1 MKHITSKLLSLLLTL
16 AMLLSII
23 PAAYAEGTEGT
34 TEGST
39 STEKV
44 VAKDGETTATTETL
58 NGSTTVTSSNAATAV
73 DKGTEANPYTLSEL
87 GAMTRDAYIAAQ
99 NALDGTMYVTVGDYS
114 YTDKGTLGNGV
125 RNDTLYQTEDCS
137 VLNGYNSNGYLG
149 EKNDGANGKNIV
161 FVGANATVRGYSVTY
176 EKDGGTGDVPV
187 DATMYADGE
196 IVQLSKS
203 YPLTK
208 SSKSQIGWALSS
220 GGNAVDTVTIAG
232 ANVKV
237 YPVFEA

>member
-1 MKHITSKLLSLLLTL
+1 MSILKTEIGTAIPNFLDSEVGLVTKTAQIPQSMGQTDGDRKTVFAGTVFPANTS
-16 AMLLSII
+16 
-23 PAAYAEGTEGT
+23 AATGIVFQDVDVTDGDAI
-34 TEGST
+34 GS
-39 STEKV
+39 V
-44 VAKDGETTATTETL
+44 MVADR
-58 NGSTTVTSSNAATAV
+58 VNAA
-73 DKGTEANPYTLSEL
+73 S
-87 GAMTRDAYIAAQ
+87 AAQ
-99 NALDGTMYVTVGDYS
+99 TAL
-114 YTDKGTLGNGV
+114 
-125 RNDTLYQTEDCS
+125 
-137 VLNGYNSNGYLG
+137 
-149 EKNDGANGKNIV
+149 KNIV

-232 ANVKV
+232 ADVKV